1 MFRIKHYLKKAGRS
15 ICYVFVVIL
24 LSSCSNGKA
33 TKSLAEQATA
43 ADDYETTDV
52 HAIQQALPSLMV
64 IPSDNL
70 LNEYGA
76 LSNKKYDNGRKYVFR
91 DYQHYLQANKDNQ
104 QILSVIQEAFLN
116 MNYPLTDLEQ
126 GLKHLSTQEAFDMAD
141 ELEKD
146 SKTLLL
152 ATIQPDIILEL
163 DYRNKMDLSSH
174 DVTNRSL
181 SYTLRAID
189 AYTNKVVS
197 SVNESGI
204 DGNEVVPLF
213 KESLESKMS
222 TFSQDIIK
230 YFSDILYRGREVTL
244 RVAVEK
250 GANVHLTDENVEGD
264 TYADWIVD
272 YLDVHSVK
280 GAYKLQRNTDDELY
294 FVNVRIKLLNEDGTQ
309 YSVYKWTREFCKEIK
324 KNLGVKAT
332 NKAQGLGEILV
343 TISGL

>member
-1 MFRIKHYLKKAGRS
+1 M
-15 ICYVFVVIL
+15 
-24 LSSCSNGKA
+24 
-33 TKSLAEQATA
+33 AEQATA

-70 LNEYGA
+70 LDEYGA
-76 LSNKKYDNGRKYVFR
+76 LSNKKYDNGRKYVLR

-104 QILSVIQEAFLN
+104 QILSVIQEAFVN
-116 MNYPLTDLEQ
+116 MDYPLTDLEQ
-126 GLKHLSTQEAFDMAD
+126 GLKQLSTQEATDMAD

-152 ATIQPDIILEL
+152 ATIQPDIILEI

-204 DGNEVVPLF
+204 DGNELVPLF

-222 TFSQDIIK
+222 TFSQDIIN

-250 GANVHLTDENVEGD
+250 GTNVHLTDENVEGD

>member
-1 MFRIKHYLKKAGRS
+1 MALKSNQKT
-15 ICYVFVVIL
+15 IHVNCLFVFVAVFL
-24 LSSCSNGKA
+24 LCSCGGN
-33 TKSLAEQATA
+33 KSQSMAEQATA

-70 LNEYGA
+70 LDEYGA
-76 LSNKKYDNGRKYVFR
+76 LSNKKYDNGRKYVLR

-204 DGNEVVPLF
+204 DGNEVAPLF